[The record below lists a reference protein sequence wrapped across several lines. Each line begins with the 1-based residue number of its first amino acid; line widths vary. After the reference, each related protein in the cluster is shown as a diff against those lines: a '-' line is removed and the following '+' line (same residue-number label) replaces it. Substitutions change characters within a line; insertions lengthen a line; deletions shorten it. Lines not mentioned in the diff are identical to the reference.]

1 MKEAGTGF
9 HELEERV
16 IRPLIAAAALALA
29 APAVAM
35 FPAWPTAPAGG
46 IPLGVEV
53 STSDAPIAASTSA
66 VIADIRVE
74 RVNVFDLSVSSE
86 NIWPFRIA
94 DKIHIVTRDPVVRQ
108 EILLSTGSAW
118 DPLRAIESERN
129 MRALGFFRSADVA
142 PVPRPD
148 GKLDLDVRTQDSWTL
163 QPEISLGTEG
173 GQSYYGYGVSDNNL
187 FGLGKTISLIRTE
200 NGPLTSTN
208 LKYTDPRFLG
218 TRYQLTP
225 YYTQSNYGDS
235 VGTGVVKQFYA
246 LDVPQAMGV
255 SWNKTINNDILYQ
268 ATDDYSQFL
277 ETSRVES
284 ASYGVRLPEDRYV
297 VQRAEAGWYDEK
309 DQFNA
314 ESTTIGGTLPADR
327 ELSGPTVGYSFV
339 QPEYIKETDID
350 KMARVEDFNMGNE
363 FQIFGGWMGAA
374 TGSDRDRVIFNALDQ
389 QGYSV
394 GPGRFFLAQ
403 VGSEGRLRDG
413 VLENA
418 LLYANFNA
426 FWKTDWIGP
435 QTWVAH
441 LEGNKARSLDGE
453 NQVILGG
460 NDGLR
465 GYHNYA
471 FTGDESVLLN
481 LENRFFFP
489 GEYFHLVQ
497 FGGVAFF
504 DSGAVT
510 QQGQP
515 LNWGRFNSDAGV
527 GLRASSTRSQSGT
540 VVRFDVAYALNQG
553 PDSPRVVVSIAGSQ
567 AFQIFNSSTRYVHT
581 SPASQLI
588 PPQTAQ

>member
-1 MKEAGTGF
+1 VTEDEIGF
-9 HELEERV
+9 RELEDRV
-16 IRPLIAAAALALA
+16 INPLIVAAALALA
-29 APAVAM
+29 APAGARM
-35 FPAWPTAPAGG
+35 LAGG
-46 IPLGVEV
+46 IPLGVVV

-66 VIADIRVE
+66 VIAEIRVQ
-74 RVNVFDLSVSSE
+74 RVNVFDLSISSE
-86 NIWPFRIA
+86 NVWPFRIA
-94 DKIHIVTRDPVVRQ
+94 DEIHVVTRDRVVRQ
-108 EILLSTGSAW
+108 EVLLSTGGAW

-129 MRALGFFRSADVA
+129 MRAMGFFRSADVT

-148 GKLDLDVRTQDSWTL
+148 GQLDLDVRTQDSWTL

-173 GQSYYGYGVSDNNL
+173 GQSYYGYGISDNNL
-187 FGLGKTISLIRTE
+187 LGLGKSISLIHTE
-200 NGPLTSTN
+200 NGPLRSSNVT
-208 LKYTDPRFLG
+208 YTDPRFLG

-255 SWNKTINNDILYQ
+255 VWNTTINNDILYQ
-268 ATDDYSQFL
+268 ATQDYSQFL

-284 ASYGVRLPEDRYV
+284 ASYGLRLPEDSYA
-297 VQRAEAGWYDEK
+297 VQRVEAGWYDER
-309 DQFNA
+309 DHFNA
-314 ESTTIGGTLPADR
+314 ESDTVEGTLPADR
-327 ELSGPTVGYSFV
+327 ELSGPTVGYSLV
-339 QPEYIKETDID
+339 QPRYVKETDID

-363 FQIFGGWMGAA
+363 LQLFGGWMGAA

-389 QGYSV
+389 QGLAV
-394 GPGRFFLAQ
+394 APGRFFLVQA
-403 VGSEGRLRDG
+403 GTEGRLRDG

-426 FWKTDWIGP
+426 FWKTDFLGP

-441 LEGNKARSLDGE
+441 LEGNKGRSLDGE

-460 NDGLR
+460 NTGLR
-465 GYHNYA
+465 GYDNYA

-481 LENRFFFP
+481 LEDRLFFP

-515 LNWGRFNSDAGV
+515 LSWGRFNSDAGV

-553 PDSPRVVVSIAGSQ
+553 PDSPRVVLSIAGSQ
-567 AFQIFNSSTRYVHT
+567 AFQIFNSSTRYVHK